1 MKRIFAAVLAL
12 ALLLSLG
19 ACGKTEIQP
28 IPEAMTTPEP
38 VQSLDWD
45 AAFAAHG
52 PDEVVFTVNESA
64 VTWQELFY
72 EVAYCT
78 TALEYSS
85 GVTIDD
91 WDIQITDDNGDAISC
106 GDYVLQTA
114 VAMLEQYHV
123 VYDKLTEAGAV
134 LDEEALAELDS
145 YKNTV
150 ITETFAGDEAA
161 FLAYLDSLYGTEE
174 LWDWFN
180 EVDMLYNEGFEHLYG
195 PAGANYSEADTLAYG
210 EEYGYVNIKQI
221 YLYNNG
227 EESAADMGRLL
238 TELEA
243 VKADSEALEACF
255 DELFAEH
262 NENLALLNYPEGWCV
277 YSGDT
282 EEEIYQ
288 AALAMTD
295 YSYTVVEMADA
306 DVLLLR
312 IPVEAGADVY
322 YDADGAVMYDL
333 RYYAAW
339 QDYSD
344 LINGPGGWLQS
355 AQTLAVSGF
364 EDLRLQDFF

>member
-1 MKRIFAAVLAL
+1 MKKILAAVLAP
-12 ALLLSLG
+12 ALMLSLC

-28 IPEAMTTPEP
+28 IPEALVTPEP

-52 PDEVVFTVNESA
+52 PDEVVFTVGESA

-85 GVTIDD
+85 GVTIDS
-91 WDIQITDDNGDAISC
+91 WDIPITDDKGEAVSC

-114 VAMLEQYHV
+114 VAMLHQYHV
-123 VYDKLTEAGAV
+123 VDDRLTQAGVV
-134 LDEEALAELDS
+134 LDEEALAELEN

-150 ITETFAGDEAA
+150 LRETFAGDRAA
-161 FLAYLDSLYGTEE
+161 FLAYIESLYGTEE

-180 EVDMLYNEGFEHLYG
+180 EVDMLYNEGFDHLYG
-195 PAGANYSEADTLAYG
+195 PGGENYPAEDTLAYG

-221 YLYNNG
+221 YLYNNS
-227 EESAADMGRLL
+227 EAAADMGLLL

-243 VKADSEALEACF
+243 LKGEPEALEARF
-255 DELFAEH
+255 DELFSAH

-277 YSGDT
+277 YAGDT
-282 EEEIYQ
+282 EEEIYR
-288 AALAMTD
+288 AALAMGE
-295 YSYTVVEMADA
+295 YSFTVVETADA
-306 DVLLLR
+306 EVLLLR
-312 IPVEAGADVY
+312 IPVEADSDVY
-322 YDADGAVMYDL
+322 FDVDNGVMRDL
-333 RYYAAW
+333 CYYAAW

-355 AQTLAVSGF
+355 TETLAVSGF
-364 EDLRLQDFF
+364 EDLRLQDLF